1 MSDLKLVPP
10 EKPTPLEQRLLD
22 AAANEAP
29 SAEQRMRVRLALGL
43 PPVASAPTPMAAA
56 PTPLAPVGRRALML
70 KVAGGLAVAS
80 IAAVALLI
88 GMGRKSSADKAPVA
102 PPVTQQTSA
111 APFALAPGAAPTPE
125 PAPVAAIAA
134 IAPEASEAS
143 ETTPAPSA
151 ATPNHEARDDRAPS
165 KHSSKPAVVDS
176 GADLSE
182 QLRLIDQARS
192 AVAAGNASAASVAL
206 STYRARF
213 PRGPFGQEAA
223 VLQIETLDLQ
233 GNHAQAAAQARTF
246 LARHPNSPHVSV
258 VQRIANR

>member
-88 GMGRKSSADKAPVA
+88 GMGRKSSADKALVA

-111 APFALAPGAAPTPE
+111 APFALAPVAAPTPE
-125 PAPVAAIAA
+125 PAPVAAIAS
-134 IAPEASEAS
+134 EASEA
-143 ETTPAPSA
+143 TPTPSA

-165 KHSSKPAVVDS
+165 KRSSKPAVVDS